1 MSTFDLPHG
10 VVGFTPIL
18 LGGCRCYPGRLEQGE
33 GQRSHRN
40 GSIHSARV
48 VIHYLNV
55 VAEG

>member
-33 GQRSHRN
+33 GQRTHRN
-40 GSIHSARV
+40 GSQYRGGIKSMNH
-48 VIHYLNV
+48 
-55 VAEG
+55 